1 MRFFLPKYISENK
14 RLFTVFGAL
23 FGFLIFIIVL
33 ILIYPFVLNL
43 IPTSITEDKISKDF
57 NKEFLKNREG
67 PLYGI
72 GGYVTKVEDKD
83 SERLITIKSD
93 VGQTYYATVDENTKV
108 ISIERKAVKEG
119 VETITNNITSN
130 QINTNDRVYLR
141 SSNDLLLTNEIQTK
155 EVVSIEVF
163 IK

>member
-1 MRFFLPKYISENK
+1 MRLYLPKLIIENK
-14 RLFTVFGAL
+14 KLFTVFGFL
-23 FGFLIFIIVL
+23 FGLLFTIIIL

-83 SERLITIKSD
+83 SERLITIQSD

-108 ISIERKAVKEG
+108 VSVERKSVKEG

-130 QINTNDRVYLR
+130 QIKTEDRVYLR
-141 SSNDLLLTNEIQTK
+141 SSNDLLLTNELHVR